1 VHRWYRTPRR
11 ESPPRLRVVD
21 EITQRRAKVFGDVA
35 AAYQRARPT
44 YPMAAVEWML
54 GPAPGRQVL
63 DLAAG
68 TGKLTGV
75 LLEAGAEVTAVEP
88 LPGMR
93 AELSAAH
100 PGATV
105 LEGSAEHIPLEDA
118 SRDAVLVAQAFH
130 WFDPPRALDEM
141 ARVLR
146 GGGVVG
152 LCWNLRDD
160 SVDWVA
166 ALTDVLGGAGDT
178 VSALQEEFEEEEPLE
193 QHALFRD
200 VQRGA
205 FPNPLPFS
213 RERLRDWASS
223 TSSVAILEPAD
234 RQKVFEAIDRLCD
247 EHPALRGRETFDLP
261 FVTGCVRAV
270 RVGR

>member
-1 VHRWYRTPRR
+1 
-11 ESPPRLRVVD
+11 LRGVD
-21 EITQRRAKVFGDVA
+21 EHTQRRATVFGDVA

-54 GPAPGRQVL
+54 EPAPGRQVL

-88 LPGMR
+88 LAGMR

-100 PGATV
+100 PDATT
-105 LEGSAEHIPLEDA
+105 LDGTAEDIPLEDA

-130 WFDPPRALDEM
+130 WFDVPRALDEM

-146 GGGVVG
+146 PDGVVA

-160 SVDWVA
+160 SVDWVS

-178 VSALQEEFEEEEPLE
+178 LSASRPAFEEEEPLS
-193 QHALFRD
+193 QHAFFRD
-200 VQRGA
+200 TQRNE
-205 FPNPLPFS
+205 FPNPLPFT
-213 RERLRDWASS
+213 RRRLRDWASS
-223 TSSVAILEPAD
+223 TSSVAILEPAE
-234 RQKVFEAIDRLCD
+234 RQRVFEALDRLCD
-247 EHPALRGRETFDLP
+247 EHPALRGRESFDVP

-270 RVGR
+270 RV

>member
-1 VHRWYRTPRR
+1 
-11 ESPPRLRVVD
+11 
-21 EITQRRAKVFGDVA
+21 
-35 AAYQRARPT
+35 
-44 YPMAAVEWML
+44 MAAVEWML

-88 LPGMR
+88 LARMR

-105 LEGSAEHIPLEDA
+105 LEGSAEDIPLPDA

-130 WFDPPRALDEM
+130 WFDAPRALDEM

-146 GGGVVG
+146 TGGVVG

-166 ALTDVLGGAGDT
+166 ALTDVLGAAGDT
-178 VSALQEEFEEEEPLE
+178 LSALQGEFEEEEPLG

-205 FPNPLPFS
+205 FPNPLPFT

-223 TSSVAILEPAD
+223 TSSVAILEPPD
-234 RQKVFEAIDRLCD
+234 REKVFDAIERLCD
-247 EHPALRGRETFDLP
+247 EHPALRRRETFDLP

-270 RVGR
+270 RV